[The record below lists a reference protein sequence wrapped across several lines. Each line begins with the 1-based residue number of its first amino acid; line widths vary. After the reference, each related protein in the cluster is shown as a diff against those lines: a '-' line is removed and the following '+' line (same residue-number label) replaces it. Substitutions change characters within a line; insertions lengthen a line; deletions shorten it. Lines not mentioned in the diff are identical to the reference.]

1 MTLTEEYT
9 EKCRIMFKDG
19 EEYAKRE
26 VSELGEVVRKE
37 VDKHGSITYFFA
49 CGTSAYI
56 DIFRF
61 RLAQGDRSLY
71 DDTDELEEE

>member
-19 EEYAKRE
+19 EEYARRK
-26 VSELGEVVRKE
+26 VSERGEVVRKE
-37 VDKHGSITYFFA
+37 VDKHGSVTYYFA
-49 CGTSAYI
+49 SGGSAYL
-56 DIFRF
+56 DIFRL

-71 DDTDELEEE
+71 DE

>member
-19 EEYAKRE
+19 EAFARRE
-26 VSELGEVVRKE
+26 ISKLGEVIRKE
-37 VDKHGSITYFFA
+37 VDKNGSIKYFFA
-49 CGTSAYI
+49 NGRCAYI
-56 DIFRF
+56 DIFKL

-71 DDTDELEEE
+71 DE